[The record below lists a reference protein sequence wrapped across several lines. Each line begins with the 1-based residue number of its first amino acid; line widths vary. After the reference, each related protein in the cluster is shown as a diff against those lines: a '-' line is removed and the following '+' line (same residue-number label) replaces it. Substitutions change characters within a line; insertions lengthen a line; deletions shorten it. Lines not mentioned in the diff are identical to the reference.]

1 VIVIGL
7 TGSIAMGKSTVAE
20 MFRAE
25 GVAVF
30 DSDAAVHALY
40 SGPEAQ
46 EIEDAFPGVLID
58 GAIDRA
64 RLGEMVLNDQ
74 AALARLEAIVHPKVA
89 RARGRFLAASAAAA
103 RRAAV
108 VDIPLLFESGAER
121 MLDVVLVVS
130 APESVQKARA
140 LARQGMTPARLE
152 AILAKQMPDREK
164 RRRAHAVID
173 TRGAFDLTRAQ
184 TVGLLRSLS
193 AMVGKSRGFD
203 A

>member
-1 VIVIGL
+1 MIVIGL

-40 SGPEAQ
+40 RGAEARW
-46 EIEDAFPGVLID
+46 IEEAFPGVMVD

-64 RLGEMVLNDQ
+64 RHGDRVLGDDV
-74 AALARLEAIVHPKVA
+74 ALRRLEAIVQPKVA
-89 RARGRFLAASAAAA
+89 RARAVFLAASAAAA

-121 MLDVVLVVS
+121 TLDLVVVVS

-140 LARQGMTPARLE
+140 MARAGMTAARFA
-152 AILAKQMPDREK
+152 AIMAKQMPDIEK

-173 TRGAFDLTRAQ
+173 TRGAFEFTRAQ
-184 TVGLLRSLS
+184 TVSLLRSLS
-193 AMVGKSRGFD
+193 SLVGKYRD
-203 A
+203 AHA

>member
-20 MFRAE
+20 MLRAE
-25 GVAVF
+25 GIPVF

-40 SGPEAQ
+40 RGAEAQ
-46 EIEDAFPGVLID
+46 QIEDAFPGVMVE

-64 RLGEMVLNDQ
+64 RLGERVLNDS
-74 AALARLEAIVHPKVA
+74 AALARLEAIVHPMVA
-89 RARGRFLAASAAAA
+89 RARTQFLLSSAASA

-108 VDIPLLFESGAER
+108 VDIPLLFESRAER
-121 MLDVVLVVS
+121 TLDLVVVVS

-140 LARQGMTPARLE
+140 MARPGMTPARLQ
-152 AILAKQMPDREK
+152 AILAKQMPDIEK

-173 TRGAFDLTRAQ
+173 TRGALEMTRAQ
-184 TVGLLRSLS
+184 TIGLLRSLS
-193 AMVGKSRGFD
+193 ALVGKNRD
-203 A
+203 LNA